1 MRVMNVKFVGRII
14 MTVLFVFICIGAHAG
29 DDPLKYEIEGEG
41 VGAQGTYLVKVTV
54 IQKKSKLDADVI
66 KKCAVHGVL
75 FKGFSS
81 QTSRTRQK
89 PLAGSMVV
97 EQQHQDYFD
106 VFSKRRFLHEFAN
119 MVGENLSVVK
129 MGKQYRIS
137 AVVSVAKD
145 ALYQELVSAGVI
157 KGLNNGF

>member
-14 MTVLFVFICIGAHAG
+14 MTVLFVFICIGVHAG

-75 FKGFSS
+75 FKDFPA
-81 QTSRTRQK
+81 R
-89 PLAGSMVV
+89 
-97 EQQHQDYFD
+97 
-106 VFSKRRFLHEFAN
+106 LHAP
-119 MVGENLSVVK
+119 GRNLW
-129 MGKQYRIS
+129 
-137 AVVSVAKD
+137 
-145 ALYQELVSAGVI
+145 QEVWW
-157 KGLNNGF
+157 

>member
-1 MRVMNVKFVGRII
+1 M
-14 MTVLFVFICIGAHAG
+14 CSSWGA
-29 DDPLKYEIEGEG
+29 
-41 VGAQGTYLVKVTV
+41 
-54 IQKKSKLDADVI
+54 
-66 KKCAVHGVL
+66 

-157 KGLNNGF
+157 KGLNNGFSLCIRG